1 MPKEPM
7 NKPTFS
13 GPNEAL
19 LRKMGGDTKHLLDPA
34 RGVYTNRDLNLQTIS
49 HIGFDMDYTLAIY
62 KKLPMEQ
69 LQYDLTVERLIN
81 AHHYPESIRELQ
93 YDPSFIIRGLLVD
106 KHTGHL
112 IKINSHNQVWRASFG
127 RRQVLIEDIQA
138 HYQNEKI
145 RLGDPRYASLD
156 TLFAMPEACLF
167 ANLVDFFQDRLLRG
181 SNLKPLQI
189 TKSDSPCQAVG
200 FDTEKLFNDVRESID
215 AIHRDGSLKAIITAD
230 ITTYIEDDPDLP
242 LMLHKFRSSGKKLFL
257 MTNSYWA
264 YTREVM
270 KYLLD
275 NKLQAY
281 PDWQSYFDTV
291 IVGSKKP
298 AFFSDRRPFLQ
309 LDTTAPGDGTPLE
322 ETVTQL
328 ERGQIYQGGNI
339 RDFEDM
345 TGIQGTEVLYVGDH
359 IYGDILRSKKDS
371 LWRTCLI
378 VEELEQEIHG
388 VLRWAFDVEK
398 LSALD
403 SERQETDSA
412 IGRHRALLARMENLS
427 TNPDFNQKGSTALTQ
442 EETEELAKTIKNFN
456 FEIDHAKR
464 YLKYL
469 DRMLATHTD
478 ELERRFNPYWGRLLK
493 EHNELS
499 RFGAQVAWYAC
510 TYTSRASNFLRFSPV
525 HRFKA
530 TRDTM
535 NHDAFLS
542 ETLSMRQVRQSS
554 GTIPPLM

>member
-1 MPKEPM
+1 MK
-7 NKPTFS
+7 KPTFS
-13 GPNEAL
+13 GPSTSL
-19 LRKMGGDTKHLLDPA
+19 LRKMTGETKHLLDPA
-34 RGVYTNRDLNLQTIS
+34 RGVYTNRNLNLGDIS
-49 HIGFDMDYTLAIY
+49 YIGFDMDYTLAIY

-69 LQYDLTVERLIN
+69 LQYDLTVNRLIGE
-81 AHHYPESIRELQ
+81 HHYPEAIRDLE

-112 IKINSHNQVWRASFG
+112 LKINSHNEVWRASFG
-127 RRQVLIEDIQA
+127 RRQVLTEDIQA

-145 RLGDPRYASLD
+145 RLGDERYASLD

-167 ANLVDFFQDRLLRG
+167 ANLVDYFQDQLLRG
-181 SNLKPLQI
+181 SNTKPLQI
-189 TKSDSPCQAVG
+189 TNPDSPCATVG
-200 FDTEKLFNDVRESID
+200 FDTEKLFEDVRESID

-230 ITTYIEDDPDLP
+230 ITRYIEDDPDLP

-257 MTNSYWA
+257 MTNSYWG
-264 YTREVM
+264 YTEKVM
-270 KYLLD
+270 HYLLD
-275 NKLQAY
+275 GKLQAY
-281 PDWQSYFDTV
+281 PDWQSYFDLV
-291 IVGSKKP
+291 IVGSRKP
-298 AFFSDRRPFLQ
+298 GFFSARNPFLEV
-309 LDTTAPGDGTPLE
+309 DTTAPGDGIPSDRPAEALD
-322 ETVTQL
+322 
-328 ERGQIYQGGNI
+328 RGKIYQGGNI
-339 RDFEDM
+339 RDFEEM
-345 TGIQGTEVLYVGDH
+345 TGIQGSEVLYVGDH

-388 VLRWAFDVEK
+388 VRRWAFDVEK
-398 LSALD
+398 LTVLD
-403 SERQETDSA
+403 SERQEIDSA
-412 IGRHRALLARMENLS
+412 IGRHRALLARMENLAAE
-427 TNPDFNQKGSTALTQ
+427 NQEKNGAMLNDA
-442 EETEELAKTIKNFN
+442 ETEELTKTLKNFN

-535 NHDAFLS
+535 NHDALLAES
-542 ETLSMRQVRQSS
+542 LSMRQVRQSS
-554 GTIPPLM
+554 ATIPPLTKL